1 MYQRDQTIMLY
12 HITIQPSGHEFQ
24 VAANESVLDAAL
36 REKGSVLPY
45 GCRNGTCGS
54 CMGTILSGE
63 VAYPD
68 GRPPGLSESEQA
80 GGKVLLCQARPRS
93 DLVIEAREV
102 KTGGDI
108 AVRMLPCRVEQRE
121 LLAPDVMRLFL
132 KLPNNER
139 LQFLAGQYVD
149 ILLAD
154 GRRRGFSLANPP
166 HADELLELHVRH
178 VPGGVFTDYVF
189 DKMKDKALLRFQG
202 PLGTFFLREDS
213 SRPIILMGGGT
224 GFAPL
229 KGILEHAFHIGVQR
243 PIHLFW
249 GVRGR
254 RDLYMQDLIQG
265 WLAAHPNLRYTPVLS
280 EPAADDH
287 WDGATGTVVEAVER
301 AYADLSG
308 FDIYMSG
315 PPPMC
320 DAARERF
327 LKLGVPIEQMFSD
340 AFEFAADT
348 RGKIAGV

>member
-1 MYQRDQTIMLY
+1 MLY

-54 CMGTILSGE
+54 CMGTLMSGE
-63 VAYPD
+63 VVYPD

-189 DKMKDKALLRFQG
+189 DRMKDKALLRFQG

-213 SRPIILMGGGT
+213 PRPIILMGGGT

-229 KGILEHAFHIGVQR
+229 KGMLEHVFHIELDR
-243 PIHLFW
+243 PLHLYW
-249 GVRGR
+249 GARAKV
-254 RDLYMQDLIQG
+254 DLYLDELPRR
-265 WLAAHPNLRYTPVLS
+265 WAAEHPNFRYTPVLS
-280 EPAADDH
+280 EPRLEDGWLGRTGWVHEAVAAD
-287 WDGATGTVVEAVER
+287 
-301 AYADLSG
+301 YPDLSG
-308 FDIYMSG
+308 YDVYMSG
-315 PPPMC
+315 PPPMIEAAKPVF
-320 DAARERF
+320 AARG
-327 LKLGVPIEQMFSD
+327 LPVEQLFYDS
-340 AFEFAADT
+340 FEFSA
-348 RGKIAGV
+348 R

>member
-1 MYQRDQTIMLY
+1 MLY

-213 SRPIILMGGGT
+213 PRPIILMGGGT

-229 KGILEHAFHIGVQR
+229 KGMLEHVFHIELDR
-243 PIHLFW
+243 PLHLYW
-249 GVRGR
+249 GARAKV
-254 RDLYMQDLIQG
+254 DLYLDELPRR
-265 WLAAHPNLRYTPVLS
+265 WAADHPNFRYTPVLS
-280 EPAADDH
+280 EPRLEDGWLGRTGWVHEAVAAD
-287 WDGATGTVVEAVER
+287 
-301 AYADLSG
+301 YPDLSG
-308 FDIYMSG
+308 YDVYMSG
-315 PPPMC
+315 PPPMIE
-320 DAARERF
+320 AARTAF
-327 LKLGVPIEQMFSD
+327 FAQGLPAEQLFYDS
-340 AFEFAADT
+340 FEFSA
-348 RGKIAGV
+348 R